1 MEIDELKKIWQ
12 QYDLKLNNLEKI
24 NKKLILETLSK
35 KPKKKLSWIQGK
47 IIYAIIVT
55 PLVFIIVIPKFFTIG
70 NIDWQMIVGGILS
83 ISVLIILMYF
93 YFKGFIALIG
103 IKVNQDS
110 IVESVRKVIQYKSI
124 INTRQKYLWISYPI
138 LLAGI
143 ILIERKTLNFDT
155 EGLLFMTAILIFIFA
170 IGYVRF
176 RYQQNEIKDLEKD
189 MTELQDYLQ

>member
-35 KPKKKLSWIQGK
+35 KPERKLNWIQGK
-47 IIYAIIVT
+47 TIYAIIVT

-93 YFKGFIALIG
+93 YFKGFIALIR

-110 IVESVRKVIQYKSI
+110 IVESARKVNHYKSI

-143 ILIERKTLNFDT
+143 VLIERKTLNFDT
-155 EGLLFMTAILIFIFA
+155 EGLLFMTAILIFIFV
-170 IGYVRF
+170 IGYGRF
-176 RYQQNEIKDLEKD
+176 RYQQNEIKDIEKD